1 MTFHMSEVAVVLVG
15 AFGWLFYNI
24 GKPVA
29 VAVAFCFA
37 NLYLNFYLTQKMDL
51 LGKEERELKTS
62 RTNETNQTI
71 ENIKLLK
78 LYGWQD
84 LFE

>member
-1 MTFHMSEVAVVLVG
+1 
-15 AFGWLFYNI
+15 
-24 GKPVA
+24 VA
-29 VAVAFCFA
+29 VAICCA
-37 NLYLNFYLTQKMDL
+37 NIYINFYLTQKMVL
-51 LGKEERELKTS
+51 SNNKARKLNTLRK
-62 RTNETNQTI
+62 NETNQTI